1 MQDLTPQEII
11 ARDRSRLAAALQTGV
26 VQNPDEEAGL
36 RREATQ
42 RGMAPEVLRTAKAQ
56 KTPLPPA
63 LGAWYDMPERA
74 PRAAGFLSNPQ
85 NAAIAH
91 DDTDNLTL
99 AEQTMGVLKN
109 IGGSLY
115 SGLPRLSAGLVGRVE
130 AAEDVSD
137 AVLGAPFRAVERLL
151 GTNVGER
158 NTALRRQQRGDYR
171 RYLSSASEAALA
183 KSDNPIEQAAYSGVA
198 SIAPSALGI
207 LVGMFAGPTAG
218 AAVIAGPVGG
228 EAYGRARDQG
238 KAIVPAL
245 AYGET
250 QASAEFLG
258 ERIGLGPLLD
268 GLKMGSPFLQTF
280 VKTQIAEQV
289 GEQATTVLQDFT
301 DYAMLNPGQTFAE
314 FLAERPD
321 AALQTAVATA
331 VGSGATTSGA
341 YALQAT
347 AQRLDRNDRQRRA
360 AMRDN
365 SLVQQLNAVA
375 EASKVRARSP
385 ETFEQFVGDLAQD
398 GPVDTLYVDAQT
410 FNQTL
415 EAAGISVADVEAA
428 VPAVAEQLSNA
439 LRDGGDLAIP
449 VEQFAT
455 RISGTDFAQP
465 LLDHL
470 RVNPALP
477 SRAEV
482 MALGQEA
489 NEALQAEVEAVLTAE
504 VTTDAFRQSAER
516 VKASLAEQLNTAG
529 RFTKDVNDVYASLH
543 VAYYTV
549 RAAQLG
555 ITPEQFA
562 ARYPLQIRAE
572 LPTAKGQ
579 ATLDQEAQVRLVHYS
594 PTPGLTQTDPSLWGQ
609 NARATTRAERGRR
622 DMAPPRTYFYDP
634 AVRNSAA
641 EAVIQ
646 STSPFMYETR
656 VPASKLYDFD
666 ADPLGLKPSAEALT
680 DEQAAAFETAVRDA
694 GFLGYRFNSVVNG
707 GVALFEAAPVQA
719 AGPIRTAEQAKALE
733 ARIAD
738 LNRQRSVARIEGEPD
753 PFGGQDTR
761 ELALAEQEQV
771 LLNQAQVP
779 DAPAAGDPARY
790 QPLEGAPK
798 SVKVGDTRIQVGP
811 FAPARDAAYDYMAS
825 RGLAYQPPTEYA
837 KVDVPRAGRIAD
849 AFEQMAHQPN
859 DPVVRAAYDALIEE
873 TLAQYQFVKAT
884 GLTAEF
890 IAEGQA
896 DPYAASP
903 RLATQDVV
911 ENNHLWVFP
920 TDDGFGG
927 SASSD
932 VDISGN
938 PLLSLTDEWI
948 GDKQLRANDVFRIV
962 HDYFGHVKDGTGFR
976 AEGEENAWQS
986 HAAMFTPLARRA
998 MTTETRG
1005 QNSWVNYGP
1014 FAEFNR
1020 TANAGET
1027 QYAPQKIG
1035 LLPEWASSEG
1045 FLGGAETGT
1054 NAETP
1059 VTYGQSATL
1068 RSGRE
1073 TLKKYGLDPN
1083 RRYSTREVA
1092 AALEARQRAK
1102 YGSISKT
1109 DRSDEAAK
1117 RIAGWMA
1124 EEVQFEMQNPNSSG
1138 VGWYSTKFQAALST
1152 FAQEF
1157 PELREDQGAR
1167 DLMTALIAITSDGQ
1181 KVVPNFQQAAGIYR
1195 NFKRD
1200 GKFVADRGTQRQSS
1214 VDGNLAKV
1222 QEMYDTLGAE
1232 GMRAAL
1238 LEELTVSELKKKAAA
1253 LGVQFSTSY
1262 QASVRLPLAAL
1273 VFGPKL
1279 GAFYANLMGAD
1290 GYLTMDRWW
1299 SRTFN
1304 RYRGSLLQAPT
1315 AEGIARFRELLGEPG
1330 LSDDQVVAAT
1340 VGPRNSY
1347 AARNF
1352 KDGSEI
1358 EKAANTIYKAAF
1370 ENLEDQPFNATDR
1383 SFMLKVVEQARKA
1396 LARRGVDI
1404 SVADIQAV
1412 LWYYEKRLYGEL
1424 GARQTADISYEEA
1437 AQRVVEEARVAAA
1450 GGQTVLGSDTAE
1462 GAYPGDEIFD
1472 GEIVLEQRNRG
1483 QIAFSGDITQTP
1495 SVISLL
1501 RTADLST
1508 FLHETGHYFLEVDA
1522 HIASQPDAPAEV
1534 VADVERLLSW
1544 FGVADL
1550 ATWNAMG
1557 VEEKRQ
1563 FHEQFARGFEA
1574 FLLEGK
1580 SPTPE
1585 LQSIFQRFRSWLMN
1599 VYKSLASLN
1608 VELTEEVRD
1617 VMGRMVASA
1626 EAIQNAEDVR
1636 HFKPLA
1642 ETRPPYMTEQAWDEY
1657 QRAFAAA
1664 TAEGL
1669 DTLSTRTVRD
1679 MKWLA
1684 NARSRALKRLQA
1696 QANDARRQVRAEVTA
1711 EVNAEPVNRARRF
1724 ITRGTDE
1731 NNEPIPGAGKLDL
1744 ATLRE
1749 MYGEG
1754 PDALWRQLRAG
1765 GKYGE
1770 AGNNG
1775 IHPDVVA
1782 ENFGFSSG
1790 DALVREL
1797 IAAENAQEKIAGL
1810 TDQRMLER
1818 YGDIADEQAMDRAT
1832 DEAIA
1837 NDARARVLAT
1847 EYAALAEATGQPRAL
1862 AAAARQYA
1870 AGIVNRIEL
1879 KRLKPHQFFAASARA
1894 GRQADAALKKD
1905 DLGAAATAKRNQLV
1919 NMQAARYTLDAKREV
1934 DQALTLYKRIIGAND
1949 EALARSRD
1957 MALVNATR
1965 ALLAQYGLTRMKN
1978 DPMGYLERVK
1988 AYDPQLYADIE
1999 VFLKMGPANAKPF
2012 SDMTFEEFQG
2022 MHDVVRQLWTLSRR
2036 TRQIEI
2042 DGKLVDLELARNEL
2056 GARLD
2061 ELGYP
2066 DNAAGN
2072 SRAPTDAEKRK
2083 RLLQGARASLRR
2095 VESWSRGM
2103 DGDSAGVFRRYIWNP
2118 VSAGSDRYRAAQGV
2132 YLQRFLDLVK
2142 PIEADLARKAK
2153 IEAAEI
2159 GYTFNSKAELL
2170 HAILHSGNQSNLSKL
2185 LLGRRWGRK
2194 AADGSLDT
2202 TQWDAF
2208 VSRMWAEGK
2217 LTKADY
2223 DFAQSVWDLLDEL
2236 KPAAQ
2241 EAHRNMYGRYFDEIT
2256 ADEISTP
2263 FGTYRGGYVP
2273 ATTDAFMV
2281 QDAALRAEQEAI
2293 EDSNSAMFP
2302 AASNGFTKSR
2312 VEDYTRELALDVRLL
2327 PMHIDKVLK
2336 FTYIGPPVRD
2346 VARLLK
2352 GRDFSAKLQAF
2363 DPVAQSDLL
2372 LPWLQR
2378 AAKQIVMTPTAGA
2391 AGKMVDTFF
2400 REMRSRTGMQLMFA
2414 NLSNTAQQVTG
2425 FSNLALR
2432 VKKRNLQSAMWKYFR
2447 NPKGVAEAVAGLSS
2461 FMSTRTTGQVFEARQ
2476 TIEQMLLNPNKYE
2489 KLRDFSARHAY
2500 FFQTAAQNFTDI
2512 IGWSAA
2518 YDQAVAEGQDDAEA
2532 IRFADSVIRETQ
2544 GSMAPED
2551 VSRAETGPAFMRMF
2565 TQFWSYFNNQANLLG
2580 TEFQQVARGV
2590 GVRKGAGRL
2599 FYIYLM
2605 GYAVPA
2611 LMADAIAV
2619 MFRGGLDD
2627 DEDDG
2632 YLDELLQ
2639 WFFMGQVKF
2648 GLAAVP
2654 VVGQVTNA
2662 AIGAF
2667 TDVPYDDR
2675 VSVSPAVSVVESGAR
2690 LPAEVYQTLVE
2701 GESFNRRDVRDLM
2714 NMLGIISGTPI
2725 GALGRPVSYGVGVA
2739 QGDIEPTGPVDV
2751 ARGLVTGA
2759 PSPESRTNN

>member
-11 ARDRSRLAAALQTGV
+11 ARDRSRLAAALQNGV

-36 RREATQ
+36 RREAQQ
-42 RGMAPEVLRTAKAQ
+42 RGMDPEVLRTVKAQ
-56 KTPLPPA
+56 KTPLPPPA
-63 LGAWYDMPERA
+63 LSTWYDMPERA

-91 DDTDNLTL
+91 DDTDNLSL
-99 AEQTMGVLKN
+99 AEQTMDVLKN

-115 SGLPRLSAGLVGRVE
+115 SGLPRLSAGIVGRVE

-183 KSDNPIEQAAYSGVA
+183 KSDNPIAQAAYSGVA
-198 SIAPSALGI
+198 SIAPSALGV

-280 VKTQIAEQV
+280 VKSQIAEQV

-301 DYAMLNPGQTFAE
+301 DYAMLNPDQTFAE

-331 VGSGATTSGA
+331 VGSGATTTGA
-341 YALQAT
+341 YAVQAT

-365 SLVQQLNAVA
+365 NLVQQLNAVA

-385 ETFEQFVGDLAQD
+385 ETFEEFVGELAQD

-449 VEQFAT
+449 VEQFAA

-489 NEALQAEVEAVLTAE
+489 NTALQAEVEAVLTAE

-529 RFTKDVNDVYASLH
+529 RFTKDVNDAYASLPA
-543 VAYYTV
+543 AYYTV

-555 ITPEQFA
+555 ITPEEMA

-572 LPTAKGQ
+572 LPTAAGQ
-579 ATLDQEAQVRLVHYS
+579 ATLDQERSERGEIFLHGS
-594 PTPGLTQTDPSLWGQ
+594 
-609 NARATTRAERGRR
+609 TRADLTLAGLETDGRTGTKQGKKGRSYGGFYVTAEESEAERYSKSGEGTATIYEVELKPGARVLELSR
-622 DMAPPRTYFYDP
+622 DGQIERLTPEQIQEWRAQGYA
-634 AVRNSAA
+634 AVRGKNIIGTREEVAIIDKTQVQRLAPRA
-641 EAVIQ
+641 ELPTAKGQ
-646 STSPFMYETR
+646 ST
-656 VPASKLYDFD
+656 LDQ
-666 ADPLGLKPSAEALT
+666 SAK
-680 DEQAAAFETAVRDA
+680 F
-694 GFLGYRFNSVVNG
+694 
-707 GVALFEAAPVQA
+707 
-719 AGPIRTAEQAKALE
+719 
-733 ARIAD
+733 
-738 LNRQRSVARIEGEPD
+738 RSVARNALTLEGD
-753 PFGGQDTR
+753 GQAVVSQPFVNGAGSNAENDT
-761 ELALAEQEQV
+761 QV
-771 LLNQAQVP
+771 LVGEIVGDAQLGRAESVPPLFRVIGQVRSAALVDAEVLDAIVELVPVDVVNDLFGSQAAAKMALRDDPMFQAGDTVDADLAIASAVDAATPVALLVDEAANLAAEGALVP
-779 DAPAAGDPARY
+779 DARRETSEGGPADGAG
-790 QPLEGAPK
+790 Q
-798 SVKVGDTRIQVGP
+798 
-811 FAPARDAAYDYMAS
+811 
-825 RGLAYQPPTEYA
+825 
-837 KVDVPRAGRIAD
+837 
-849 AFEQMAHQPN
+849 
-859 DPVVRAAYDALIEE
+859 
-873 TLAQYQFVKAT
+873 
-884 GLTAEF
+884 
-890 IAEGQA
+890 
-896 DPYAASP
+896 
-903 RLATQDVV
+903 
-911 ENNHLWVFP
+911 
-920 TDDGFGG
+920 DDGLGQG
-927 SASSD
+927 
-932 VDISGN
+932 IS
-938 PLLSLTDEWI
+938 P
-948 GDKQLRANDVFRIV
+948 
-962 HDYFGHVKDGTGFR
+962 
-976 AEGEENAWQS
+976 
-986 HAAMFTPLARRA
+986 
-998 MTTETRG
+998 
-1005 QNSWVNYGP
+1005 
-1014 FAEFNR
+1014 
-1020 TANAGET
+1020 
-1027 QYAPQKIG
+1027 
-1035 LLPEWASSEG
+1035 
-1045 FLGGAETGT
+1045 
-1054 NAETP
+1054 
-1059 VTYGQSATL
+1059 
-1068 RSGRE
+1068 
-1073 TLKKYGLDPN
+1073 
-1083 RRYSTREVA
+1083 
-1092 AALEARQRAK
+1092 
-1102 YGSISKT
+1102 
-1109 DRSDEAAK
+1109 
-1117 RIAGWMA
+1117 
-1124 EEVQFEMQNPNSSG
+1124 EEVGTEPTTLN
-1138 VGWYSTKFQAALST
+1138 
-1152 FAQEF
+1152 
-1157 PELREDQGAR
+1157 
-1167 DLMTALIAITSDGQ
+1167 Q
-1181 KVVPNFQQAAGIYR
+1181 KN
-1195 NFKRD
+1195 
-1200 GKFVADRGTQRQSS
+1200 
-1214 VDGNLAKV
+1214 
-1222 QEMYDTLGAE
+1222 
-1232 GMRAAL
+1232 RA
-1238 LEELTVSELKKKAAA
+1238 
-1253 LGVQFSTSY
+1253 
-1262 QASVRLPLAAL
+1262 
-1273 VFGPKL
+1273 
-1279 GAFYANLMGAD
+1279 
-1290 GYLTMDRWW
+1290 
-1299 SRTFN
+1299 
-1304 RYRGSLLQAPT
+1304 
-1315 AEGIARFRELLGEPG
+1315 
-1330 LSDDQVVAAT
+1330 
-1340 VGPRNSY
+1340 
-1347 AARNF
+1347 
-1352 KDGSEI
+1352 
-1358 EKAANTIYKAAF
+1358 
-1370 ENLEDQPFNATDR
+1370 
-1383 SFMLKVVEQARKA
+1383 
-1396 LARRGVDI
+1396 
-1404 SVADIQAV
+1404 
-1412 LWYYEKRLYGEL
+1412 
-1424 GARQTADISYEEA
+1424 
-1437 AQRVVEEARVAAA
+1437 
-1450 GGQTVLGSDTAE
+1450 
-1462 GAYPGDEIFD
+1462 
-1472 GEIVLEQRNRG
+1472 
-1483 QIAFSGDITQTP
+1483 QIAFSGDITQSP

-1501 RTADLST
+1501 RTADLSS

-1534 VADVERLLSW
+1534 VADVQNLLSW
-1544 FGVADL
+1544 FGVGTLDM
-1550 ATWNAMG
+1550 WNAMG
-1557 VEEKRQ
+1557 VEEKRAY
-1563 FHEQFARGFEA
+1563 HEQFARGFEA

-1585 LQSIFQRFRSWLMN
+1585 LQSIFQRFRSWLLN
-1599 VYKSLASLN
+1599 VYKSLTSLN
-1608 VELTEEVRD
+1608 VELTDEVRD
-1617 VMGRMVASA
+1617 VMGRMLASA

-1669 DTLSTRTVRD
+1669 DTLSARTVRD

-1684 NARSRALKRLQA
+1684 NARSKALKRLQA

-1770 AGNNG
+1770 AGNDG

-1782 ENFGFSSG
+1782 ENFGFASG
-1790 DALVREL
+1790 DALVRAL
-1797 IAAENAQEKIAGL
+1797 ISAENAQEKIAGL

-1949 EALARSRD
+1949 EALAKSRD

-2012 SDMTFEEFQG
+2012 ADMTFEEFQG
-2022 MHDVVRQLWTLSRR
+2022 MHDVVRQLWALSRR

-2042 DGKLVDLELARNEL
+2042 DGKLVDLELARKEL

-2066 DNAAGN
+2066 NNAAGN
-2072 SRAPTDAEKRK
+2072 TRAPTDAEKRG

-2095 VESWSRGM
+2095 VESWTRGL

-2118 VSAGSDRYRAAQGV
+2118 VSSGADRYRSAQGV

-2185 LLGRRWGRK
+2185 LLGRRWGGK
-2194 AADGSLDT
+2194 TADGSLDT

-2208 VSRMWAEGK
+2208 LARMWAEGK

-2447 NPKGVAEAVAGLSS
+2447 NPKGMAEAVTGLSS

-2489 KLRDFSARHAY
+2489 KLRDFSSRHAY

-2518 YDQAVAEGQDDAEA
+2518 YDQAVAQGQDDAEA

-2599 FYIYLM
+2599 FYVYLM

-2611 LMADAIAV
+2611 LMADAIAI

-2675 VSVSPAVSVVESGAR
+2675 VSVSPAVSVIESGAR
-2690 LPAEVYQTLVE
+2690 LPAEVYQTIVE
-2701 GESFNRRDVRDLM
+2701 GESFNRRDTRDLM

-2739 QGDIEPTGPVDV
+2739 QGDIEPTGPLDA

>member
-36 RREATQ
+36 RREAQQ
-42 RGMAPEVLRTAKAQ
+42 RGMDPEVLRTAKAQ
-56 KTPLPPA
+56 KTPLPPPA
-63 LGAWYDMPERA
+63 LSTWYDMPERA

-91 DDTDNLTL
+91 DDTDNLSL
-99 AEQTMGVLKN
+99 AEQTMDVLKN

-115 SGLPRLSAGLVGRVE
+115 SGLPRFSAGIVGRVE

-183 KSDNPIEQAAYSGVA
+183 KSDNPIAQAAYSGVA
-198 SIAPSALGI
+198 SIAPSALGV

-280 VKTQIAEQV
+280 VKSQIAEQV

-301 DYAMLNPGQTFAE
+301 DYAMLNPDQTFAE

-321 AALQTAVATA
+321 AALQTAVATV
-331 VGSGATTSGA
+331 VGSGATTTGA
-341 YALQAT
+341 YAVQAT

-365 SLVQQLNAVA
+365 NLVQQLNAVA

-385 ETFEQFVGDLAQD
+385 ETFEEFVGELAQD

-449 VEQFAT
+449 VEQFAA

-489 NEALQAEVEAVLTAE
+489 NTALQAEVEAVLTAE

-529 RFTKDVNDVYASLH
+529 RFTKDVNDAYASLPA
-543 VAYYTV
+543 AYYTV

-555 ITPEQFA
+555 ITPEEMA

-572 LPTAKGQ
+572 LPTAAGQ
-579 ATLDQEAQVRLVHYS
+579 ATLDQGRSERGEIFLHGS
-594 PTPGLTQTDPSLWGQ
+594 
-609 NARATTRAERGRR
+609 TRADLTLAGLETDGRTGTKQGKKGRSYGGFYVTAEESEAERYSKSGEGTATIYEVELKPGARVLELSR
-622 DMAPPRTYFYDP
+622 DGQIERLTPEQIQEWRAQGYA
-634 AVRNSAA
+634 AVRGKNIIGTREEVAIIDKTQVQRLAPRA
-641 EAVIQ
+641 ELPTAKGQ
-646 STSPFMYETR
+646 ST
-656 VPASKLYDFD
+656 LDQ
-666 ADPLGLKPSAEALT
+666 SAK
-680 DEQAAAFETAVRDA
+680 F
-694 GFLGYRFNSVVNG
+694 
-707 GVALFEAAPVQA
+707 
-719 AGPIRTAEQAKALE
+719 
-733 ARIAD
+733 
-738 LNRQRSVARIEGEPD
+738 RSVARNALTLEGD
-753 PFGGQDTR
+753 GQAVVSQPFVNGAGSNAENDT
-761 ELALAEQEQV
+761 QV
-771 LLNQAQVP
+771 LVGEIVGDAQLGRAESVPPLFRVIGQVRSAALVDAEVLDAIVELVPVDVVNDLFGSQAAAKMALRDDPMFQAGDTVDADLAIASAVDAATPVALLVDEAANLAAEGALVP
-779 DAPAAGDPARY
+779 DARRETSEGGPADGAG
-790 QPLEGAPK
+790 Q
-798 SVKVGDTRIQVGP
+798 
-811 FAPARDAAYDYMAS
+811 
-825 RGLAYQPPTEYA
+825 
-837 KVDVPRAGRIAD
+837 
-849 AFEQMAHQPN
+849 
-859 DPVVRAAYDALIEE
+859 
-873 TLAQYQFVKAT
+873 
-884 GLTAEF
+884 
-890 IAEGQA
+890 
-896 DPYAASP
+896 
-903 RLATQDVV
+903 
-911 ENNHLWVFP
+911 
-920 TDDGFGG
+920 DDGLGQG
-927 SASSD
+927 
-932 VDISGN
+932 IS
-938 PLLSLTDEWI
+938 P
-948 GDKQLRANDVFRIV
+948 
-962 HDYFGHVKDGTGFR
+962 
-976 AEGEENAWQS
+976 
-986 HAAMFTPLARRA
+986 
-998 MTTETRG
+998 
-1005 QNSWVNYGP
+1005 
-1014 FAEFNR
+1014 
-1020 TANAGET
+1020 
-1027 QYAPQKIG
+1027 
-1035 LLPEWASSEG
+1035 
-1045 FLGGAETGT
+1045 
-1054 NAETP
+1054 
-1059 VTYGQSATL
+1059 
-1068 RSGRE
+1068 
-1073 TLKKYGLDPN
+1073 
-1083 RRYSTREVA
+1083 
-1092 AALEARQRAK
+1092 
-1102 YGSISKT
+1102 
-1109 DRSDEAAK
+1109 
-1117 RIAGWMA
+1117 
-1124 EEVQFEMQNPNSSG
+1124 EEVGTEPTTLN
-1138 VGWYSTKFQAALST
+1138 
-1152 FAQEF
+1152 
-1157 PELREDQGAR
+1157 
-1167 DLMTALIAITSDGQ
+1167 Q
-1181 KVVPNFQQAAGIYR
+1181 KN
-1195 NFKRD
+1195 
-1200 GKFVADRGTQRQSS
+1200 
-1214 VDGNLAKV
+1214 
-1222 QEMYDTLGAE
+1222 
-1232 GMRAAL
+1232 RA
-1238 LEELTVSELKKKAAA
+1238 
-1253 LGVQFSTSY
+1253 
-1262 QASVRLPLAAL
+1262 
-1273 VFGPKL
+1273 
-1279 GAFYANLMGAD
+1279 
-1290 GYLTMDRWW
+1290 
-1299 SRTFN
+1299 
-1304 RYRGSLLQAPT
+1304 
-1315 AEGIARFRELLGEPG
+1315 
-1330 LSDDQVVAAT
+1330 
-1340 VGPRNSY
+1340 
-1347 AARNF
+1347 
-1352 KDGSEI
+1352 
-1358 EKAANTIYKAAF
+1358 
-1370 ENLEDQPFNATDR
+1370 
-1383 SFMLKVVEQARKA
+1383 
-1396 LARRGVDI
+1396 
-1404 SVADIQAV
+1404 
-1412 LWYYEKRLYGEL
+1412 
-1424 GARQTADISYEEA
+1424 
-1437 AQRVVEEARVAAA
+1437 
-1450 GGQTVLGSDTAE
+1450 
-1462 GAYPGDEIFD
+1462 
-1472 GEIVLEQRNRG
+1472 
-1483 QIAFSGDITQTP
+1483 QIAFSGDITQSP

-1501 RTADLST
+1501 RTADLSS

-1544 FGVADL
+1544 FGVTGARTEPAVADGFVRL
-1550 ATWNAMG
+1550 YHSGSQGEGQSGRWVSTSRQYAADYRPELPLFYLDVPADDPRANDPTYDDQGVAQGFVFNFELTPEEAAQLRQIDREPAGPSALDTWNAMG
-1557 VEEKRQ
+1557 VEEKRAY
-1563 FHEQFARGFEA
+1563 HEQFARGFEA

-1585 LQSIFQRFRSWLMN
+1585 LQTLFQRFRSWLLN

-1684 NARSRALKRLQA
+1684 NARSKALKRLQA
-1696 QANDARRQVRAEVTA
+1696 HANDARRQVRAEVTA

-1754 PDALWRQLRAG
+1754 EDALWRQLRRG

-1770 AGNNG
+1770 AGNDG

-1782 ENFGFSSG
+1782 ENFGFASG
-1790 DALVREL
+1790 DALVRAL
-1797 IAAENAQEKIAGL
+1797 ISAENAQEKIAGL

-1988 AYDPQLYADIE
+1988 AYDPQLYTDIE

-2012 SDMTFEEFQG
+2012 ADMTFEEFQG
-2022 MHDVVRQLWTLSRR
+2022 MHDVVRQLWALSRR

-2042 DGKLVDLELARNEL
+2042 DGKLVDLELARKEL

-2066 DNAAGN
+2066 SNAAGN
-2072 SRAPTDAEKRK
+2072 TRAPTDAEKRG

-2095 VESWSRGM
+2095 VESWTRGL
-2103 DGDSAGVFRRYIWNP
+2103 DGDSTGAFRRYIWNP
-2118 VSAGSDRYRAAQGV
+2118 VSSGADRYRSAQGV

-2185 LLGRRWGRK
+2185 LLGRRWGGK
-2194 AADGSLDT
+2194 TADGSLDT

-2208 VSRMWAEGK
+2208 LSRMWAEGK

-2241 EAHRNMYGRYFDEIT
+2241 EAHRQMYGRYFDEIT
-2256 ADEISTP
+2256 ADEFSTP

-2281 QDAALRAEQEAI
+2281 QDATLRAEQEAI

-2378 AAKQIVMTPTAGA
+2378 AAKQIVQTPTAGA

-2447 NPKGVAEAVAGLSS
+2447 NPKGTAEAVTGLSS
-2461 FMSTRTTGQVFEARQ
+2461 FMATRTTSQVFEARQ

-2489 KLRDFSARHAY
+2489 KLRDFSSRHAY

-2518 YDQAVAEGQDDAEA
+2518 YDQAVAQGQDDAEA
-2532 IRFADSVIRETQ
+2532 VRFADSVIRETQ

-2611 LMADAIAV
+2611 LMADAIAI

-2632 YLDELLQ
+2632 YIDELLQ

-2675 VSVSPAVSVVESGAR
+2675 VSVSPAVSLIESGAR
-2690 LPAEVYQTLVE
+2690 LPAEVYQTIVE
-2701 GESFNRRDVRDLM
+2701 GESFNRRDTRDLM
-2714 NMLGIISGTPI
+2714 NLLGIISGTPI

-2739 QGDIEPTGPVDV
+2739 QGDIEPTGPVDFT
-2751 ARGLVTGA
+2751 RGLVTGA
-2759 PSPESRTNN
+2759 PSPESRTN